1 MTDVRKSL
9 VERLFAEHGGALAA
23 FLHRR
28 VQRKPDAAE
37 LAQEVYMRML
47 RVTNA
52 EDIRNPEAYLYTVAS
67 NLVKEHARRE
77 SKDSKALDIDDPLI
91 QEQLAELPPFAGQ
104 LDTEQRVRRLREVLQ
119 QLPAKC
125 QAAVVLQYWEGLSY
139 EEIAERLGISTHMVK
154 KYLTQ
159 ALAHCRRR
167 MARWG

>member
-1 MTDVRKSL
+1 MNGCAGRDLSGLRA
-9 VERLFAEHGGALAA
+9 ER
-23 FLHRR
+23 
-28 VQRKPDAAE
+28 
-37 LAQEVYMRML
+37 
-47 RVTNA
+47 N
-52 EDIRNPEAYLYTVAS
+52 RNKIWRTGCHIE
-67 NLVKEHARRE
+67 
-77 SKDSKALDIDDPLI
+77 
-91 QEQLAELPPFAGQ
+91 
-104 LDTEQRVRRLREVLQ
+104 LQ